1 VFESA
6 DESRP
11 ANATDSRFFWLSL
24 YAQPV
29 LWVLLAFVAIV
40 RFEFIWLSLVIVAMI
55 LGITNGVAFS
65 RADKFGHASSLA
77 GSALNSGFGNNIA
90 GGLFSRFFSWS

>member
-1 VFESA
+1 MSFIITLWWCIPS
-6 DESRP
+6 
-11 ANATDSRFFWLSL
+11 FFPSFLPSCLFSFFLFFLSHSYRKL
-24 YAQPV
+24 T
-29 LWVLLAFVAIV
+29 L
-40 RFEFIWLSLVIVAMI
+40 FIYRLSLVIIAVI

-90 GGLFSRFFSWS
+90 GGFFSKIFFRS